1 MSLLHDFI
9 DLLFPKTCAACS
21 EPLLKAEQ
29 IICTKCIIGLPRAT
43 IGFSNSQSLEA
54 RFKGKVNV
62 TSVFGFLKYSKGG
75 KVQELLHN
83 LKYKNRQ
90 DVGVFMGKLFGKQ
103 LTDCKVK
110 LEIDLLLA
118 IPLHE
123 NKLILRGFNQS
134 DLIASGIAEILNV
147 PHETNVI
154 FRKKAT
160 ETQTKKS
167 RIDRFEN
174 VDTVFGVQNS
184 DIIKG
189 KKIGLVDDVLT
200 TGATL
205 EVCVAALLEAGAKEV
220 SIFALATAI

>member
-1 MSLLHDFI
+1 MSLLDDFI
-9 DLLFPKTCAACS
+9 NLLFPKTCAACD

-29 IICTKCIIGLPRAT
+29 IICTKCLVDLPKAG

-54 RFKGKVNV
+54 RFKGKVAV
-62 TSVFGFLKYSKGG
+62 AGVFGYLKYSKGG
-75 KVQELLHN
+75 KVQQLLHN

-90 DVGVFMGKLFGKQ
+90 DIGVFMGKLFGKQ
-103 LTDCKVK
+103 LTANNKK
-110 LEIDLLLA
+110 IEIDLFLA

-134 DLIASGIAEILNV
+134 DLIASGLAEVLEL
-147 PHETNVI
+147 PHETNI
-154 FRKKAT
+154 IYRKKAT

-167 RIDRFEN
+167 RIDRFMN
-174 VDTVFGVQNS
+174 VDAVFGVNS
-184 DIIKG
+184 SERIFG

-205 EVCVAALLEAGAKEV
+205 EVCAATLLSAGAKEV
-220 SIFALATAI
+220 TIFALASAI